1 MNFVTLDSLRCK
13 DVSCTADFQICNF
26 RCVQGRQVPLT
37 PDELSEARVR
47 LVVGLKRYFHG
58 KRMEG
63 LLSSRV
69 QLPSPL
75 LLGVVMRWESRCQA

>member
-1 MNFVTLDSLRCK
+1 M
-13 DVSCTADFQICNF
+13 
-26 RCVQGRQVPLT
+26 QGHQVPLT
-37 PDELSEARVR
+37 PDELAEARVR

-69 QLPSPL
+69 QP
-75 LLGVVMRWESRCQA
+75 R